1 MLMSSPLPPLPTI
14 NGPRPTGGPIT
25 PRVVAAGA
33 GATWWAEG
41 WRTFTSQIGTW
52 IGIVILYVVISMLL
66 SRVPYIG
73 GVAQWLLTPV
83 FVGGIM
89 LGCNA
94 LDRGERLR
102 VSHLFDGF
110 KGAHFT
116 SLLIVGVFNIV
127 LTALAVVVA
136 VVIIA
141 AGVGL
146 SGMMNLDQFADD
158 PWKMLGEFGLVT
170 FLLVLLMLVVVAVI
184 AMANWFAP
192 SLIVLGEARPL
203 EAMVLSFRASL
214 RNWVPFL
221 VYGAIGV
228 GIAVAVG
235 CVFVA
240 LAGVIGFGAF
250 MAVFSEGVNWGS
262 MIFGI
267 VALVLLYVVCAV
279 VVTPVVFGSAYASYR
294 DTLGAARRGTR

>member
-1 MLMSSPLPPLPTI
+1 MQPARSPI
-14 NGPRPTGGPIT
+14 E
-25 PRVVAAGA
+25 PRVVAPGA

-52 IGIVILYVVISMLL
+52 IGIVIVYVVISLLL
-66 SRVPYIG
+66 SKVPYIG

-127 LTALAVVVA
+127 LTAAAVVVA
-136 VVIIA
+136 IVIMA
-141 AGVGL
+141 AGVGF
-146 SGMMNLDQFADD
+146 SGMTNFDQLAAD
-158 PWKMLGEFGLVT
+158 PWRMLGEFGLVA
-170 FLLVLLMLVVVAVI
+170 LLLLLLALTVLAVI

-192 SLIVLGEARPL
+192 ALKRAPSRPC
-203 EAMVLSFRASL
+203 S
-214 RNWVPFL
+214 
-221 VYGAIGV
+221 
-228 GIAVAVG
+228 
-235 CVFVA
+235 
-240 LAGVIGFGAF
+240 
-250 MAVFSEGVNWGS
+250 
-262 MIFGI
+262 
-267 VALVLLYVVCAV
+267 
-279 VVTPVVFGSAYASYR
+279 
-294 DTLGAARRGTR
+294 